1 MRLESQRCA
10 AGEKYWVFTNGKRV
24 SGLSGHA
31 VSTTFTPTLE
41 LGKIARAY
49 RSDPYSTIPIY
60 ARYWYRI
67 RKSHISYDIPD
78 FGDSAG
84 VRAWIWCP
92 LVTIG
97 GSEGLL

>member
-1 MRLESQRCA
+1 MGTVNQKFRSDHFTIILVEL
-10 AGEKYWVFTNGKRV
+10 VFFCEHKF
-24 SGLSGHA
+24 SI
-31 VSTTFTPTLE
+31 TLE

-49 RSDPYSTIPIY
+49 RSDPYLTIPIY

-97 GSEGLL
+97 GSGGLL

>member
-1 MRLESQRCA
+1 MM
-10 AGEKYWVFTNGKRV
+10 KNYD
-24 SGLSGHA
+24 
-31 VSTTFTPTLE
+31 TLE

-49 RSDPYSTIPIY
+49 RSDPYLTIPNY

>member
-1 MRLESQRCA
+1 MIYSA
-10 AGEKYWVFTNGKRV
+10 PGN
-24 SGLSGHA
+24 S
-31 VSTTFTPTLE
+31 TLE

-49 RSDPYSTIPIY
+49 RSDPYLTIPIY

-78 FGDSAG
+78 FGDSVG

>member
-1 MRLESQRCA
+1 MTLKCL
-10 AGEKYWVFTNGKRV
+10 VFGFDVPKNFKKILG
-24 SGLSGHA
+24 
-31 VSTTFTPTLE
+31 TLE

-49 RSDPYSTIPIY
+49 RSDPYLTIPIY